1 VDGLGRIGEMG
12 SLHELRKLER
22 SRAGDWQSTVSNG
35 PNFES
40 GERETWNMSITD
52 RGENFGS
59 TEQESGDQEG
69 GASGPSSLAGEGRRP
84 SERRT
89 VAS

>member
-1 VDGLGRIGEMG
+1 MG

-35 PNFES
+35 SNFES

-52 RGENFGS
+52 WGEIFGS
-59 TEQESGDQEG
+59 TKQECGDQEG
-69 GASGPSSLAGEGRRP
+69 VHRDHRRWQGKAEGHLRKEP
-84 SERRT
+84 
-89 VAS
+89 